1 MLSDSDH
8 LADPSMDSPLS
19 ESSLDFQAFE
29 ELNSPT
35 APIPFYELQDVVKWS
50 KEASENLYVIE
61 ETTVFFPTIN
71 STTKLANVLTQA
83 QPHRKL
89 CLRGR
94 IVVDSDQEDQLI
106 VYQDGVTLN
115 GSWIFHEG
123 DFSNFSIAFPNTL
136 WIPTHLG
143 HLEIRTS
150 REYHDI
156 YTGMMH
162 AIGIFYV
169 ALFHYEDYGLEDGY
183 GKDFNHMAAILNF
196 YTVHVDG
203 RGLFLK
209 DVIRIATKYAKFMFN
224 EYTKEKS
231 KGALHG
237 NHMFFNW
244 LQEGCKLVNS
254 VPISKTGCQDL
265 SPEQYQRY
273 FEKARQRIK
282 REYGLSAVPILEP
295 HHDIPELSEKNQ
307 VPQSRD
313 SSSTS
318 AVSANLTMTKP
329 FHGSYI
335 SPQFPQGVN
344 AESSIPEK
352 IAALICHAI
361 SSGRQ
366 QLQKLTINNV
376 VSALHRDYSVCSR
389 QVCHEIIM
397 IYRASIITYLPS
409 TPPWSTSELFCEL
422 SSPNY
427 SSLISSSHSHYNK
440 TQEQINYYIEGSK
453 KLIHRENKYLTSSLS
468 VIATHKTV
476 DVSQSPSPEF
486 PEALFRDLPNREPI
500 IISLPQIKP
509 DISDHINFQ
518 KKSCG
523 IERAAYGALEIY
535 D

>member
-1 MLSDSDH
+1 
-8 LADPSMDSPLS
+8 MDSPIS

-35 APIPFYELQDVVKWS
+35 APIPYYELRDVVKWS
-50 KEASENLYVIE
+50 KEASENLYVVE
-61 ETTVFFPTIN
+61 ETTVFFPTTN
-71 STTKLANVLTQA
+71 SITKLANVLTQA
-83 QPHRKL
+83 QLHRKL

-94 IVVDSDQEDQLI
+94 IVVDGDQEDQLI
-106 VYQDGVTLN
+106 VYENGVTLN

-123 DFSNFSIAFPNTL
+123 DFSKFSIAFPNTL

-143 HLEIRTS
+143 YLEIRTS

-156 YTGMMH
+156 YTEMMH

-209 DVIRIATKYAKFMFN
+209 DVIGIATKYAKFMFN

-244 LQEGCKLVNS
+244 LQDGCKLVKRF
-254 VPISKTGCQDL
+254 PIAKTGCQDL
-265 SPEQYQRY
+265 SPEQYQQY

-282 REYGLSAVPILEP
+282 REYDSLLAVS
-295 HHDIPELSEKNQ
+295 IPEPLPDLPKSSEENQ
-307 VPQSRD
+307 APQSKD
-313 SSSTS
+313 LPSTS
-318 AVSANLTMTKP
+318 VVSANLTMTKT
-329 FHGSYI
+329 FYGSYI
-335 SPQFPQGVN
+335 SPQFPQGIN

-366 QLQKLTINNV
+366 QLQQLTINNV
-376 VSALHRDYSVCSR
+376 VGALHRDYSVCSR
-389 QVCHEIIM
+389 QVCHELVM

-409 TPPWSTSELFCEL
+409 TPPWTTSELFSEL
-422 SSPNY
+422 FSPNY
-427 SSLISSSHSHYNK
+427 SSLISSSQPHHSNIL
-440 TQEQINYYIEGSK
+440 EQINCYIEGSK
-453 KLIHRENKYLTSSLS
+453 KLIHRENKCLASPLS
-468 VIATHKTV
+468 VTATSKTI
-476 DVSQSPSPEF
+476 DVTQSPSPDLL
-486 PEALFRDLPNREPI
+486 EAPLRELPNREPN
-500 IISLPQIKP
+500 IISLPQITPK
-509 DISDHINFQ
+509 SLDHINL
-518 KKSCG
+518 KRSYG
-523 IERAAYGALEIY
+523 IRRATYGVLEIY